1 MRQSIDILKLPHLI
15 LLTVLSY
22 LESWFGLSGTV
33 LEWFVSY
40 VTNRGQAIKISATL
54 FEFRSIYGVPQGSVL
69 GLLLLSLYTIPLSK
83 TIGLHPDIKFQ
94 FYMDVIQLYV
104 HVSHKN
110 ASAALLPS

>member
-1 MRQSIDILKLPHLI
+1 M
-15 LLTVLSY
+15 LLDLLAAFDTFDHYTVLSY

-33 LEWFVSY
+33 LEWFVPY

-69 GLLLLSLYTIPLSK
+69 GLLLFSLYTIP